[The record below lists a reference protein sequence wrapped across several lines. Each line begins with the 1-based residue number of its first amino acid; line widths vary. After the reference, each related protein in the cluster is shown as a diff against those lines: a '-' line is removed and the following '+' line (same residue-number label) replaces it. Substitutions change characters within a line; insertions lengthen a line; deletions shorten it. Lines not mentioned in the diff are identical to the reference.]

1 MLVLVPEI
9 GLTPQTVQRFQARFN
24 VEIDVLH
31 SNLNDTQR
39 LRAWQRAKSG
49 QSAVVIGTRSAL
61 FTQFSNLG
69 LIVIDE
75 EHDGSFKQQEGWR
88 YHARIWRWCMPNC

>member
-1 MLVLVPEI
+1 
-9 GLTPQTVQRFQARFN
+9 QRFAARFQ
-24 VEIDVLH
+24 VVIDVLH

-39 LRAWQRAKSG
+39 LAVWQRARTG

-61 FTQFSNLG
+61 FTQFADLG

-75 EHDGSFKQQEGWR
+75 EHDASFKQQDNFRIMLVTCRLYWR
-88 YHARIWRWCMPNC
+88 NS

>member
-1 MLVLVPEI
+1 MWLLEGVTGSGKTEIYLQYIEEILKKGKQVLVLVPEI
-9 GLTPQTVQRFQARFN
+9 GLPSDRETVQARFN

-39 LRAWQRAKSG
+39 LNVWERARTG

-61 FTQFSNLG
+61 SP
-69 LIVIDE
+69 
-75 EHDGSFKQQEGWR
+75 SFQIS
-88 YHARIWRWCMPNC
+88 A